1 MEIYNENDFV
11 TQPVDIET
19 FINNEEYLGKI
30 YGGRIYPY
38 WVERLKEIFPTPYST
53 EPVNVGISGAL
64 GTGRTVASIVG
75 MLYDL
80 HRLILVKDPHVK
92 WKLLSTTNINFA
104 LFSQDGQSISPIRD
118 SILDAIDSSP
128 FFMKHRM
135 HDDNA
140 PLSRL
145 FPNNIGITVCTSV
158 ASILGT
164 AIVGIFVE
172 STAVY
177 EMPLQE
183 LYDKVTALRRRSF
196 TRFGSNNGTPCRN
209 WFIGEIG
216 TNVGN
221 LIDSDDGVFWKKISP
236 AIWEAQAHKGVYS
249 GNTFTVNLGSETVA
263 PYVVKELNAPLNNT
277 IQVPVEYY
285 SEFEK
290 DTESALRDLAGLP
303 VLYKHV

>member
-1 MEIYNENDFV
+1 MEIYSENDFV

-19 FINNEEYLGKI
+19 FINDNEYLGKI

-38 WVERLKEIFPTPYST
+38 WVEHLKEIFPTPYST

-80 HRLILVKDPHVK
+80 YRLILVKNPHAK
-92 WKLLSTTNINFA
+92 WELLPAININLA
-104 LFSQDGQSISPIRD
+104 LLSQDGQSISPIRD
-118 SILDAIDSSP
+118 SILDVIEASP
-128 FFMKHRM
+128 FFNKHRVSE
-135 HDDNA
+135 DNA

-158 ASILGT
+158 ASITGT

-172 STAVY
+172 STAVD
-177 EMPLQE
+177 EMPRQE
-183 LYDKVTALRRRSF
+183 LYDKVTILCRQSF
-196 TRFGSNNGTPCRN
+196 NRFGSNNGAPCRN
-209 WFIGEIG
+209 WFIGGIG
-216 TNVGN
+216 TSVDD

-236 AIWEAQAHKGVYS
+236 SLWEVQAYKGIYS
-249 GNTFTVNLGSETVA
+249 GNTFTVNRGSETVA
-263 PYVVKELNAPLNNT
+263 PYVVKESGALLNNT

-285 SEFEK
+285 AEFEK
-290 DTESALRDLAGLP
+290 DTEAALRNLAGLP
-303 VLYKHV
+303 VLHKNV